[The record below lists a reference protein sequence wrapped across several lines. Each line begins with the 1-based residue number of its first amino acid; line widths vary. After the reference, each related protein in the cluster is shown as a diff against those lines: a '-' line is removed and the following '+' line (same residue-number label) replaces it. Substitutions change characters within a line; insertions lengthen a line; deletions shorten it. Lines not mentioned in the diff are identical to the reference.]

1 MPQSAYGVLL
11 GTSDVVSIWCPV
23 SSGIEDK
30 GGQMTGSPEKAVQV
44 RMFMLISHIQLKP
57 CNGSAFRNV
66 RVSNPSLSAT
76 QSVSQRKFADLSSKY
91 AEDARIP

>member
-1 MPQSAYGVLL
+1 MTDRLRRQSKV
-11 GTSDVVSIWCPV
+11 I
-23 SSGIEDK
+23 
-30 GGQMTGSPEKAVQV
+30 
-44 RMFMLISHIQLKP
+44 MFMLISHIQLKP
-57 CNGSAFRNV
+57 CNGAAFRNV